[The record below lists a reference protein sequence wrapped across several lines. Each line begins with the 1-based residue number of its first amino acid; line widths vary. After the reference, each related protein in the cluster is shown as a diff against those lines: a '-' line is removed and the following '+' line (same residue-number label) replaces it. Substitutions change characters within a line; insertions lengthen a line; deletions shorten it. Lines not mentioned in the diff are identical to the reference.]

1 MNFLFLFFLGVYV
14 CPRGTLCKDNVSQY
28 VKVICYINKDHLSK
42 GVKLLSNKLCCG
54 PGAVPV
60 EPPRSGLSETSQKSF
75 LNILNITKAWI
86 FYCKRNWYFF
96 SVWLLKLVLYNRFKL
111 ALGQPVFFSSINSVL
126 WKLFKVVCSSSTCQ
140 QSTWMH
146 PECFR
151 KRPNKCFIILW
162 WSCNLGLFDFFRL
175 YSYRVCFV
183 ASNKCV
189 QERIEISGKG
199 GGRLAIKLCA
209 GTKYENFMAIGGQIW
224 DICSFFL
231 FHSLLW
237 FPLAR
242 RILENLYPC
251 FGFNKN
257 LVWPFLQDWNI
268 FGWHQEVRG
277 TGHLRPRPPRQRPWL
292 ERCTGNI

>member
-162 WSCNLGLFDFFRL
+162 WSCNLGRFRFF
-175 YSYRVCFV
+175 FV
-183 ASNKCV
+183 YI
-189 QERIEISGKG
+189 RIEYVLLLVTNVYRSVLRYQVRG
-199 GGRLAIKLCA
+199 GGLAIKLCA
-209 GTKYENFMAIGGQIW
+209 GTKYENFMTFGGQIW
-224 DICSFFL
+224 YICSFFL
-231 FHSLLW
+231 FLFYDFH
-237 FPLAR
+237 
-242 RILENLYPC
+242 
-251 FGFNKN
+251 
-257 LVWPFLQDWNI
+257 
-268 FGWHQEVRG
+268 
-277 TGHLRPRPPRQRPWL
+277 
-292 ERCTGNI
+292 